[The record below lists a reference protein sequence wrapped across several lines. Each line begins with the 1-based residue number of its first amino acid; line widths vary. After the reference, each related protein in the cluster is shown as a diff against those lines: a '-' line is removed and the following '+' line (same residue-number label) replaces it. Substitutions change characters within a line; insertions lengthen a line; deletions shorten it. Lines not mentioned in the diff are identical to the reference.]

1 MKVKDILRQK
11 GSEVAT
17 IASTATL
24 AEATHALSTRRIGA
38 LVVSDDGLHIVGIL
52 SERDIVRCLAAEGAV
67 ALEHQV
73 SAAMTAEVQT
83 CTSDDTLDELARTMT
98 EGRFRHL
105 PVVEAGEMAG
115 LVSIGDVVK
124 RRVEE
129 LEHEAQALTEYIQT
143 GR

>member
-1 MKVKDILRQK
+1 MRVKDILRQK

-17 IASTATL
+17 ISSTATL
-24 AEATHALSTRRIGA
+24 AEAAQALSTRRIGA
-38 LVVSDDGLHIVGIL
+38 LVVSDDGLHITGIL
-52 SERDIVRCLAAEGAV
+52 SERDIVRCLAELGAD
-67 ALEHQV
+67 ALGKTV
-73 SAAMTAEVQT
+73 SVAMTAEVQT
-83 CTSDDTLDELARTMT
+83 CGKDDSLDELARTMT

-105 PVVEAGEMAG
+105 PVVEGGEMAG

-129 LEHEAQALTEYIQT
+129 LETEAQALTEYIQT

>member
-1 MKVKDILRQK
+1 MRVKDILRHK

-17 IASTATL
+17 IGSTATL
-24 AEATHALSTRRIGA
+24 AEAAHALSTRRIGA

-52 SERDIVRCLAAEGAV
+52 SERDIVRCLAEEGSS
-67 ALEHQV
+67 ALERQV
-73 SAAMTAEVQT
+73 SVAMTAEVQT
-83 CTSDDTLDELARTMT
+83 CSKDDSLDELARTMT

-105 PVVEAGEMAG
+105 PVVEGGEMAG

-129 LEHEAQALTEYIQT
+129 LEQEAQALTEYIQT

>member
-24 AEATHALSTRRIGA
+24 AEAAQALSTRRIGA
-38 LVVSDDGLHIVGIL
+38 LVVSDDGMHIVGIL
-52 SERDIVRCLAAEGAV
+52 SERDIVRCLAEEGAG

-73 SAAMTAEVQT
+73 SAAMTADVQT
-83 CTSDDTLDELARTMT
+83 CTSDDSLDELARTMT

-105 PVVEAGEMAG
+105 PVVEGGEMAG

-124 RRVEE
+124 RRVEQ
-129 LEHEAQALTEYIQT
+129 LEQEAQALTEYIQT

>member
-1 MKVKDILRQK
+1 MKVNDILRQK

-24 AEATHALSTRRIGA
+24 AEAARALSTRRIGA

-52 SERDIVRCLAAEGAV
+52 SERDIVRCLSDEGPG
-67 ALEHQV
+67 ALEHSV
-73 SAAMTAEVQT
+73 SVAMTAEVQT
-83 CTSDDTLDELARTMT
+83 CSKDDSLDELARTMT

-105 PVVEAGEMAG
+105 PVVEQGEMAG

-124 RRVEE
+124 
-129 LEHEAQALTEYIQT
+129 
-143 GR
+143 

>member
-1 MKVKDILRQK
+1 MKVKDILRHK

-24 AEATHALSTRRIGA
+24 AEAAHALSTRRIGA
-38 LVVSDDGLHIVGIL
+38 LVVSDDGLHIAGIL
-52 SERDIVRCLAAEGAV
+52 SERDIVRCLAEEGPG
-67 ALEHQV
+67 ALELPV

-83 CTSDDTLDELARTMT
+83 CSKDDSLDELARTMT

-105 PVVEAGEMAG
+105 PVLEGGEMAG

-129 LEHEAQALTEYIQT
+129 LEQEAHALTEYIQT